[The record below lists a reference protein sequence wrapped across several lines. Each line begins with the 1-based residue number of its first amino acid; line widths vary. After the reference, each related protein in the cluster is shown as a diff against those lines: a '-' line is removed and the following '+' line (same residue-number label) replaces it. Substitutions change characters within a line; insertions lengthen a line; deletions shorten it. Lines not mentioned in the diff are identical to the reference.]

1 MLKTPIC
8 ILTADNKPLNDQ
20 INSRI
25 LSVTVT
31 DNRADEAD
39 ELSMTIDDSD
49 GILELPKRGVKLN
62 CKMGFVG
69 EELHDK
75 GDFIVDETEWSG
87 TPDVI
92 TVKASSANFKSKIK
106 EEKSKSYHR
115 MTFGQIANEVA
126 QRHDLAL
133 NIIDDLKNIDLNHID
148 QTNESDLN
156 LLARLAK
163 QNGAEMSIKKDR
175 ILIFKAGTAKT
186 ASGKDLPKITITR
199 NDGDQFRYSEQ
210 DRESDYTGVSASY
223 HDQGKATRKRVT
235 SGKVEEHGGGDDKST
250 KTKAL
255 KGTFASKEEAQRA
268 ADAKMGEIKR
278 DQAQF
283 TISLAYGNPAISSE
297 SPIDIRGF
305 KKEIDA
311 MPWIVAKATHQYDK
325 SSGLTTQLELES
337 NKGKLDKGS

>member
-8 ILTADNKPLNDQ
+8 ILTADNKPLNEQ

-25 LSVTVT
+25 ISVTVT
-31 DNRADEAD
+31 DNRADKAD
-39 ELSMTIDDSD
+39 ELSISIDDSD
-49 GILELPKRGVKLN
+49 GLLELPKRGVRLN
-62 CKMGFVG
+62 CKMGFIG

-115 MTFGQIANEVA
+115 MSFGQIAADIA
-126 QRHDLAL
+126 QRHKLRL
-133 NIIDDLKNIDLNHID
+133 NMVDDLKKIDLKHID

-163 QNGAEMSIKKDR
+163 QNGAEMSVKKDQL
-175 ILIFKAGTAKT
+175 LIFKAGSAKT
-186 ASGKDLPKITITR
+186 ASGKDLAKIIITR
-199 NDGDQFRYSEQ
+199 HDGDQFRYSEQ
-210 DRESDYTGVSASY
+210 DRESDYTGVAASY

-235 SGKVEEHGGGDDKST
+235 SGQAEVRDDNDDSST

-255 KGTFASKEEAQRA
+255 KGTFASQEEAQRA
-268 ADAKMGEIKR
+268 ADAKMAEIKR
-278 DQAQF
+278 GQAQF
-283 TISLAYGNPAISSE
+283 NIALAYGNPAISSE
-297 SPIDIRGF
+297 SPISIQGF

-337 NKGKLDKGS
+337 SKGK